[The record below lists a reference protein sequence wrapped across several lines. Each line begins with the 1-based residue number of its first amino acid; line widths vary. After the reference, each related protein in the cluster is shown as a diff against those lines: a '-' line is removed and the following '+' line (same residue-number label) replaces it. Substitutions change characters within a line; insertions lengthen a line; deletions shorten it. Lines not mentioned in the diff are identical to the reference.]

1 MGGHFP
7 HVTSSMTARVF
18 VDTNVLV
25 YARDRTEEEKH
36 RSALRWLAALWQ
48 ARAGRL
54 SWQVLQEYYV
64 TATRKL
70 DPPRGRADAREDV
83 SSLVTWRPID
93 VDLVTLDRA
102 WDVEDRF
109 GLSWWD
115 AHIVAAAQVGGCT
128 HLLTEDL
135 QDGQSL
141 GGVTVISPFVHAPES
156 ILEG

>member
-1 MGGHFP
+1 
-7 HVTSSMTARVF
+7 MTARVF
-18 VDTNVLV
+18 VDTTVLV

-36 RSALRWLAALWQ
+36 AKALQWLAVLWQ

-70 DPPRGRADAREDV
+70 DPPRDRADAREDV
-83 SSLVTWRPID
+83 SALVTWRPID
-93 VDLVTLDRA
+93 VDLVTIDRA
-102 WDVEDRF
+102 WEVEDRF

-115 AHIVAAAQVGGCT
+115 ALIVAAAQVGGCT

-135 QDGQSL
+135 QDGQRL
-141 GGVTVISPFVHAPES
+141 ERVTVVNPFVHAPAS
-156 ILEG
+156 VLGGG